1 LVHTGLNYLQNLAA
15 LDECFNSVV
24 VCFAGEHPAA
34 MQRGKNSA
42 APCSW
47 SHLSAGLVL
56 FACCSPPR
64 AALVTLLALGVA
76 GHILG
81 WAGT

>member
-1 LVHTGLNYLQNLAA
+1 
-15 LDECFNSVV
+15 
-24 VCFAGEHPAA
+24 